1 MDVEIGPLPRQR
13 VRAASLLLARAFAD
27 DGILTHYLAGR
38 RGRRIAIPAFFCA
51 VIHEHLATTYAAT
64 AGPELV
70 GVLSCAG
77 PDEPRAHLGARIRAR
92 SRLLQVHA
100 LFPRSSRQLLAGFRS
115 MERLHPPHPH
125 WYLAFAAVEPALQGQ
140 GIGDALLRPVLQ
152 QADSDDVP
160 CYLETPFP
168 RTQALY
174 RRLGFEIVSES
185 RPFKDARPLC
195 RMIRVPQRRTPPS
208 QFRPAA
214 PAP

>member
-1 MDVEIGPLPRQR
+1 MNVEIGPLSRPR

-27 DGILTHYLAGR
+27 DGILTHYLARR

-51 VIHEHLATTYAAT
+51 VIHERLATTYAAT

-92 SRLLQVHA
+92 SRLLQVQA

-115 MERLHPPHPH
+115 MERLRPPQPH

-152 QADSDDVP
+152 QADSRCPLLSRDAIP
-160 CYLETPFP
+160 
-168 RTQALY
+168 AK
-174 RRLGFEIVSES
+174 RRRSSAAWDS
-185 RPFKDARPLC
+185 RSSPNRARSKM
-195 RMIRVPQRRTPPS
+195 RGRS
-208 QFRPAA
+208 GG
-214 PAP
+214 

>member
-13 VRAASLLLARAFAD
+13 VRAASLLLTRAFAN

-38 RGRRIAIPAFFCA
+38 RGQRIAIPAFFCA

-77 PDEPRAHLGARIRAR
+77 PDEPRPRLGARIR
-92 SRLLQVHA
+92 LLQVRA

-115 MERLHPPHPH
+115 MERLRPPQPH
-125 WYLAFAAVEPALQGQ
+125 WYLAFAGVEPALQGH
-140 GIGDALLRPVLQ
+140 GIGEALLRPVLQ
-152 QADSDDVP
+152 QADSDAVP

-185 RPFKDARPLC
+185 HPFKDARPLVT
-195 RMIRVPQRRTPPS
+195 MIRKPS
-208 QFRPAA
+208 TA
-214 PAP
+214 